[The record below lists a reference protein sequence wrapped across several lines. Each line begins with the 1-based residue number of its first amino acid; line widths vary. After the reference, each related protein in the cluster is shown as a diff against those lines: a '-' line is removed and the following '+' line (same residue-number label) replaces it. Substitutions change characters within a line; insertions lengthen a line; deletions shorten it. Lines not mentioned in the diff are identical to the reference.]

1 LLEVSKAPVGYM
13 GQRDLAG
20 ETTPILD
27 ERDDGST
34 HTTSSTKLNDMG
46 MWGYAAQPLKE
57 TNLWLLDLRVSFG
70 WKLLGIL
77 FVSQHIS
84 KGFVRDFTSAAGTY
98 IMQEYQVP
106 AAHMGVYGGVIG
118 LPWALKPVI
127 GVMSDC
133 FPIFGYAKA
142 PYILAATVLGTVSLW
157 MLGTF
162 RSRLTIEKVVLLGFC
177 VSLYVSTVDLLTEAS
192 YAKALRDKPAKGPSL
207 ISYVWGGMTLAGIFA
222 TLSSGYVLSHG
233 SPWALYTLGAVP
245 ASFIA
250 LPAML
255 NWLQEKKLTAE
266 EVSEQRGK
274 VLAQKEAL
282 FLCFIMLGA
291 TLILSWSGMFLD
303 TMPNG
308 VVSLCVTIIV
318 LGSFSVL
325 LNPVIAKVN
334 AFGLIQMSLA
344 LSFGGASFYF
354 AMDNEKAYPDGPHF
368 SKQFYSMILPLV
380 GSFFTII
387 GISVYNRMAGGYTYR
402 RMYIV
407 GNLLYCFCSLFD
419 IVFYLRV
426 NKRFGINDH
435 VFVLGS
441 SAFQTVLG
449 TWLWMPSTVIMS
461 LLCPRGMEAIMF
473 ALLAG
478 CHNLG
483 ATISNN
489 LGAVLIEWLEI
500 TPNGADDE
508 TEKFKNLW
516 IASLVA
522 CVLPTCSIVLVPSFI
537 PDKMQTEKILDDED
551 MPANHGSLWRWWF
564 YGEDAGQPPRQRA
577 D

>member
-1 LLEVSKAPVGYM
+1 MTVA
-13 GQRDLAG
+13 
-20 ETTPILD
+20 
-27 ERDDGST
+27 
-34 HTTSSTKLNDMG
+34 
-46 MWGYAAQPLKE
+46 
-57 TNLWLLDLRVSFG
+57 
-70 WKLLGIL
+70 GIL
-77 FVSQHIS
+77 
-84 KGFVRDFTSAAGTY
+84 
-98 IMQEYQVP
+98 
-106 AAHMGVYGGVIG
+106 
-118 LPWALKPVI
+118 
-127 GVMSDC
+127 
-133 FPIFGYAKA
+133 
-142 PYILAATVLGTVSLW
+142 
-157 MLGTF
+157 
-162 RSRLTIEKVVLLGFC
+162 
-177 VSLYVSTVDLLTEAS
+177 
-192 YAKALRDKPAKGPSL
+192 
-207 ISYVWGGMTLAGIFA
+207 A
-222 TLSSGYVLSHG
+222 TLSSGYILSHS
-233 SPWALYTLGAVP
+233 SPWTLYTLGTVP

-250 LPAML
+250 VPAML
-255 NWLQEKKLTAE
+255 NWLQEPKLKPE
-266 EVSEQRGK
+266 EVAAQRSK
-274 VLAQKEAL
+274 VVEQKEAL

-308 VVSLCVTIIV
+308 AISLGVTLVV

-354 AMDNEKAYPDGPHF
+354 AMDSEKAYPEGPHF

-380 GSFFTII
+380 GSFFTIV
-387 GISVYNRMAGGYTYR
+387 GISVYNKMAGGYTYR

-407 GNLLYCFCSLFD
+407 GNLLYCFCSLFH
-419 IVFYLRV
+419 I
-426 NKRFGINDH
+426 
-435 VFVLGS
+435 
-441 SAFQTVLG
+441 VLG

-508 TEKFKNLW
+508 SEKFKNLW

-551 MPANHGSLWRWWF
+551 MPANHGSLWRWWW
-564 YGEDAGQPPRQRA
+564 YGEDAAQPVQRQRA

>member
-1 LLEVSKAPVGYM
+1 M

-27 ERDDGST
+27 DRESNAPS
-34 HTTSSTKLNDMG
+34 HSTSSAKLNEMG
-46 MWGYAAQPLKE
+46 MWGYATQPLKD
-57 TNLWLLDLRVSFG
+57 TNTWLLDLRISFG

-106 AAHMGVYGGVIG
+106 ASHMGVYGGVIG

-142 PYILAATVLGTVSLW
+142 PYILIATVIGTSALW

-162 RSRLTIEKVVLLGFC
+162 RRNLTIERVVLLGFC

-207 ISYVWGGMTLAGIFA
+207 ISYVWGGMTVAGILA
-222 TLSSGYVLSHG
+222 TLSSGYILSHS
-233 SPWALYTLGAVP
+233 SPWTLYTLGTVP

-250 LPAML
+250 VPAML
-255 NWLQEKKLTAE
+255 NWLQEPKLKPE
-266 EVSEQRGK
+266 EVAAQRAK
-274 VLAQKEAL
+274 VVEQKEAL

-308 VVSLCVTIIV
+308 AISLGVTLVV

-354 AMDNEKAYPDGPHF
+354 AMDSEKAYPEGPHF

-380 GSFFTII
+380 GSFFTIV
-387 GISVYNRMAGGYTYR
+387 GISVYNKMAGGYTYR

-419 IVFYLRV
+419 IVFYLRL
-426 NKRFGINDH
+426 NKKYGVNDH

-522 CVLPTCSIVLVPSFI
+522 CVLPTMSIVLVPTFI
-537 PDKMQTEKILDDED
+537 PDKMQTERILDDED
-551 MPANHGSLWRWWF
+551 MPANHGSLWRYWW
-564 YGEDAGQPPRQRA
+564 YGEDAAQPVQRQRA

>member
-1 LLEVSKAPVGYM
+1 M

-27 ERDDGST
+27 ERDDAS
-34 HTTSSTKLNDMG
+34 HTTSSAKLNEMG
-46 MWGYAAQPLKE
+46 MWGFATQPLKE
-57 TNLWLLDLRVSFG
+57 TNLWLLDLRISFG
-70 WKLLGIL
+70 WKLLAIL

-106 AAHMGVYGGVIG
+106 ASHMGVYGGVIG

-127 GVMSDC
+127 GVLSDC

-157 MLGTF
+157 TLGTL
-162 RSRLTIEKVVLLGFC
+162 RRTLTIEKVVLLGFC

-192 YAKALRDKPAKGPSL
+192 YAKALRDKPSKGPSL

-233 SPWALYTLGAVP
+233 SPWALYSIGAFP
-245 ASFIA
+245 AALIA
-250 LPAML
+250 VPAML
-255 NWLQEKKLTAE
+255 NWLQEKKLTQE
-266 EVSEQRGK
+266 EVAEQRSK
-274 VLAQKEAL
+274 VLQQKEAL

-308 VVSLCVTIIV
+308 IVSFCVTLVV
-318 LGSFSVL
+318 LGSFSML

-354 AMDNEKAYPDGPHF
+354 AMDSEKAYPDGPHF

-387 GISVYNRMAGGYTYR
+387 GISVYNKMAGGYTYR

-426 NKRFGINDH
+426 NKKFGINDH

-522 CVLPTCSIVLVPSFI
+522 CLLPTASIVLVPTFI

-551 MPANHGSLWRWWF
+551 MPANHGSLWRWWC
-564 YGEDAGQPPRQRA
+564 
-577 D
+577 